1 MTPDETTAAPKILDP
16 SGKPVRQAIDT
27 ACPGCRRP
35 CPAGDE
41 TTRVRS
47 GGFGA
52 VHDCCRAC
60 GYDFEE
66 LTV

>member
-1 MTPDETTAAPKILDP
+1 MPDEASPSLILDSHGRP
-16 SGKPVRQAIDT
+16 ARQAIET
-27 ACPGCRRP
+27 TTCPGCRRA
-35 CPAGDE
+35 CPPGDE

-52 VHDCCRAC
+52 VHDCCGAC